1 MSMDLLMQDNK
12 KIISLQ
18 PYNLLAEEMILGSI
32 LIDSQAITRI
42 AMTLRPEAFYS
53 LTHQLIY
60 KMALQLQEK
69 GYMLDLT
76 TISNYLADYQMLE
89 KIGGLNKLTEL
100 TTKVIST
107 INLDQY
113 IAIVN
118 EKYLRRLLIEAGNQ
132 LSSLAYNTQI
142 PLEEI
147 FDISE
152 QKLLYITQ
160 KSLSENIIHTSNI
173 LVETFSELG
182 KKSQSDNFP
191 GLKTNFYE
199 LDTITQGLQNSD
211 FIIIAGRPSMG
222 KTALSLNIARNIAI
236 SYNLPVLIFSLEMSR
251 QQLIYR
257 LLSSESHIS
266 TSKLRSGKISTE
278 DWTQLNNAIDKLSK
292 SEIYID
298 DTPNLSILN
307 IRSKSRKLIIDKGKI
322 GIILIDYLQLMN
334 DAEKNHNRV
343 QELSK
348 ITRGLKSLSR
358 ELNIPIIVLSQLSR
372 SVESRINK
380 RPMLSDLRESGSIEQ
395 DADVVI
401 MLYRDEYYEAN
412 TNEPNIAELIVAKQR
427 SGPIGTVKLL
437 FNSKLTQFSNL

>member
-1 MSMDLLMQDNK
+1 MNPLMQENK
-12 KIISLQ
+12 RPINLQ

-32 LIDSQAITRI
+32 LIDNQAISR
-42 AMTLRPEAFYS
+42 ASMKLKPEAFYS

-60 KMALQLQEK
+60 KMALQLQEN
-69 GYMLDLT
+69 GYLVDLT
-76 TISNYLADYQMLE
+76 TLSNYLADYQTIE
-89 KIGGLNKLTEL
+89 TIGGLNKLTDL
-100 TTKVIST
+100 MTKVIST

-132 LSSLAYNTQI
+132 VSSLAYNTQL

-173 LVETFSELG
+173 LVETFSELE
-182 KKSQSDNFP
+182 KKSKVNSLP
-191 GLKTNFYE
+191 GVKTSFYE
-199 LDTITQGLQNSD
+199 LDTLTQGLQKSD

-236 SYNLPVLIFSLEMSR
+236 YENLPVLIFSLEMSR

-257 LLSSESHIS
+257 LLSSESNIS
-266 TSKLRSGKISTE
+266 TNKLRSGKISTE
-278 DWTQLNNAIDKLSK
+278 DWSNLNNAIDRLSK

-298 DTPNLSILN
+298 DTPNLSIIN
-307 IRSKSRKLIIDKGKI
+307 IRSKSRKLTLEKGRM

-334 DAEKNHNRV
+334 DIEKNYNRV

-348 ITRGLKSLSR
+348 ITRALKSLAR
-358 ELNIPIIVLSQLSR
+358 ELDIPIIVLSQLSR

-395 DADVVI
+395 DADLVI
-401 MLYRDEYYEAN
+401 MLYRDEYYETN
-412 TNEPNIAELIVAKQR
+412 TSEPNIAELIVAKQR
-427 SGPIGTVKLL
+427 NGPIGKVKLL
-437 FNSKLTQFSNL
+437 FNSKLAQFSNL